1 MARSDEGKTRLLHG
15 EERLAKKS
23 KIEVVDEL
31 MQDTI
36 VAAPVGAA
44 SSSGPSGSGDMETD
58 VHEMRS
64 ALFSLGV
71 QASSCDVGE
80 LFSPGRLQELC
91 AVVGLTPG
99 GTFDLRTG
107 WDFSDEEVQRKCWE
121 VIQKMKPMF
130 VLGSPK
136 FAPSV
141 QLQNI
146 VEGTPEFREMYLKGQ
161 RPLNFVMEVYAWQ
174 ASEGR
179 LLLHEHLWTSKSWS
193 WPAVQKVIGIEG
205 VEVRRGYQCG
215 FGPRLRDESGGKL
228 ARRPTGWMSNAPR
241 VLDRVALACTNDFV
255 GGASPSTSTWR
266 PLGARRAVQNA
277 IRRSFSW
284 LCLKA

>member
-1 MARSDEGKTRLLHG
+1 
-15 EERLAKKS
+15 
-23 KIEVVDEL
+23 
-31 MQDTI
+31 MQDAI
-36 VAAPVGAA
+36 SAVPPGAA

-64 ALFSLGV
+64 ALFSLGMH
-71 QASSCDVGE
+71 ASRVDVGE

-91 AVVGLTPG
+91 TVVGLTPG

-146 VEGTPEFREMYLKGQ
+146 VEGTPEFWVMYLKGQ
-161 RPLNFVMEVYAWQ
+161 RHLNFVMEVYAWQ

-179 LLLHEHLWTSKSWS
+179 LFLHEHPWTSKSW
-193 WPAVQKVIGIEG
+193 
-205 VEVRRGYQCG
+205 
-215 FGPRLRDESGGKL
+215 KL
-228 ARRPTGWMSNAPR
+228 ARRSEGHWH
-241 VLDRVALACTNDFV
+241 
-255 GGASPSTSTWR
+255 
-266 PLGARRAVQNA
+266 
-277 IRRSFSW
+277 
-284 LCLKA
+284 